1 MREPDW
7 HDGLERDASRPLCVG
22 RDWGDRALISIAVSL
37 KRIADALATEAR
49 RAETENTGSVHE
61 GAGPK
66 DNAQSDAAT
75 GEKQ

>member
-49 RAETENTGSVHE
+49 RAETTGSACE